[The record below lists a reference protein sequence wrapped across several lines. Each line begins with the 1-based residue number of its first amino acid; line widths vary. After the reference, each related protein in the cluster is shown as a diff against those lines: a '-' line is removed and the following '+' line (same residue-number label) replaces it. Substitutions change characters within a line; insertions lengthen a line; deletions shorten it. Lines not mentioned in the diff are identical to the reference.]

1 MIRLDESKFHIEFDE
16 NAINELKKYQQKE
29 GSYESGGILIGEIYL
44 ESSKVIVKEVIFSKK
59 AKRSYLGINI
69 DKKEM
74 QKELDKLRKISK
86 YTMNYLGDWHSHP
99 EPHPAPS
106 FVDNISY
113 KITLKKAR
121 IQTNFI
127 IFLIIGNHS
136 NIHESMWIKTYFIT

>member
-1 MIRLDESKFHIEFDE
+1 MIKLDESKFHIEFDE

-29 GSYESGGILIGEIYL
+29 GSCESGGILIGEIYL

-59 AKRSYLGINI
+59 AKRSYFGINI

-74 QKELDKLRKISK
+74 QKELDKLRKKSK

-99 EPHPAPS
+99 EPYPTPS

-113 KITLKKAR
+113 KITLQKAK

-127 IFLIIGNHS
+127 IFLIIGNND
-136 NIHESMWIKTYFIT
+136 NIYKSMWMKTYFIE